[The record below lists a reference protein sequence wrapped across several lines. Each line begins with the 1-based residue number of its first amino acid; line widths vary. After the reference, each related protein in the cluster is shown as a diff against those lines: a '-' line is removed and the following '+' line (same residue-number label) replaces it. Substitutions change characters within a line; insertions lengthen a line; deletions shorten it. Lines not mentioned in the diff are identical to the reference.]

1 MVIVLDLYTL
11 GDHLITQNVQASNT
25 LRHLITQNVQA
36 SNTLRQWYID
46 NFDMMH

>member
-11 GDHLITQNVQASNT
+11 GDHLITQNVQASNM
-25 LRHLITQNVQA
+25 
-36 SNTLRQWYID
+36 LRQWYID